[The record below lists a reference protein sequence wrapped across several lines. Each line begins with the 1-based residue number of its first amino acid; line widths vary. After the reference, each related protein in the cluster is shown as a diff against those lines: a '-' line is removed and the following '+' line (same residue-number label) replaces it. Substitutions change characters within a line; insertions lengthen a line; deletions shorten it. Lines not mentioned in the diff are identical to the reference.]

1 MGEFLPGDI
10 LGGRYEIIEQIGI
23 GGMAEV
29 FKAKCLKL
37 NRFVAI
43 KVLKPEFRNDPE
55 FVESF
60 NIESQATASLSHKN
74 IVSVYDIGK
83 EKKDISYIVME
94 YVDGITL
101 KQYID
106 KNQPLSWQES
116 VDFAMQ
122 ICSALEHAHSH
133 HVIHKDIKPHNIMVT
148 EDKVL
153 KVMDFGIAQAASSS
167 TVKLSE
173 TTMGSVHYLS
183 PEQARGGYVD
193 EKSDIYSLGV
203 VLYEM
208 LTGKVPF
215 DASTPVSVALMHV
228 ENTAVPVTQVN
239 PDIPDMV
246 GRIVEKAMSKE
257 QAKRYQSATEMLEDL
272 HAVTVKAESL
282 NAVVP
287 PNFSDYD
294 SSPTVRM
301 APVTPTKNDM
311 GDTMSPKN
319 MTRKERKAEKKKN
332 KKPLT
337 KADKIAIVAALLTA
351 VLVIWAVYAMAWP
364 AISQIFDGS
373 AAADKMVSVPSVT
386 GMDKLKAKLKIEETG
401 LKFKIKEEKASE
413 DVEKDKVISQ
423 DPAAGDKV
431 KKDST
436 VTVVVSKGKSN
447 DEMPDVLN
455 TDQADAVKLLEDM
468 GFTVEVLDENDS
480 DYPSN
485 VVIRQVPK
493 AGEKMQEGDKVKL
506 YVNKT
511 SSEDTNEETTKVS
524 VPNLVGMT
532 ESEAQNTLEDASLS
546 LGTVRR
552 YYSDSVEKGK
562 IIKQTVSSG
571 TKVDK
576 NSSVGISIS
585 IGPKQTAA
593 PSPSASTSPSNN
605 SGSSSNTATDTY
617 VTKSVTVNVP
627 QDRDS
632 TLVTVKVD
640 GGTVYNKTVSK
651 DEGSIVINIKGKT
664 GDTRKVTV
672 YYDGELVSSVDKSF

>member
-10 LGGRYEIIEQIGI
+10 LGGRYEIIEQVGI

-29 FKAKCLKL
+29 YKAKCLKL

-83 EKKDISYIVME
+83 EKGDISYIVME

-106 KNQPLSWQES
+106 QNQPLPWQEA
-116 VDFAMQ
+116 VDFASQ

-228 ENTAVPVTQVN
+228 ENTAVPVTELN
-239 PDIPDMV
+239 PDIPAMV
-246 GRIVEKAMSKE
+246 GHIVEKAMSKE
-257 QAKRYQSATEMLEDL
+257 QAKRYQSASEMLADL
-272 HAVTVKAESL
+272 NSAVQIGEGIAAKEPS
-282 NAVVP
+282 
-287 PNFSDYD
+287 FIDYD

-301 APVTPTKNDM
+301 APVTPTKKDM
-311 GDTMSPKN
+311 GDNMSARP
-319 MTRKERKAEKKKN
+319 MTRKEKKQAKKKN

-337 KADKIAIVAALLTA
+337 KADKVAIVAALLTA

-373 AAADKMVSVPSVT
+373 SASEKTVSVPSIT
-386 GMDKLKAKLKIEETG
+386 GLDKLKAKLKVEESD
-401 LKFKIKEEKASE
+401 LVFEVKEEKYS
-413 DVEKDKVISQ
+413 DSVDKDKVISQ

-431 KKDST
+431 KKGST
-436 VTVVVSKGKSN
+436 IKVVISKGKTS
-447 DEMPDVLN
+447 DTMPDVLN
-455 TDQADAVKLLEDM
+455 TDRSDAVKQLKEM
-468 GFTVEVLDENDS
+468 GFDVEVIEENDS
-480 DYPSN
+480 DYPNN

-493 AGEKMQEGDKVKL
+493 EGEKMKEGDKVKL
-506 YVNKT
+506 YVNVT
-511 SSEDTNEETTKVS
+511 DDNSSSTEEDSKVS
-524 VPNLVGMT
+524 VPSLVGLT
-532 ESEAQNTLEDASLS
+532 QDQAEQRLADHSLS

-552 YYSDSVEKGK
+552 YYSDTVEKGK
-562 IIKQTVSSG
+562 VIKQTVSSG

-576 NSSVGISIS
+576 NSSVGISVS
-585 IGPKQTAA
+585 IGPKETSSST
-593 PSPSASTSPSNN
+593 PSTSSPSSNN
-605 SGSSSNTATDTY
+605 NSSSHTEDVY

-627 QDRDS
+627 QDKDS
-632 TLVTVKVD
+632 TLLTVKVD
-640 GGTVYNKTVSK
+640 GDTVYNKTLSK
-651 DEGSIVINIKGKT
+651 EEGSIVINVKGKK
-664 GDTRKVTV
+664 GDTKKVSV
-672 YYDGELVSSVDKSF
+672 YYDGELKTSVDKSF